1 MKRVS
6 LNEGKGRTRVSLSA
20 QWIGKDLI
28 VHLFNKQG
36 HLGAVAVADFSDEE
50 KRASTSVITRLGHK
64 DDSIAYY
71 AAYNLCRRL
80 RKPVCAIAGIHLDN
94 ITEEEITQISQNCDA
109 LVDRFCRRVS
119 VRSTPA

>member
-1 MKRVS
+1 MKRVL

-28 VHLFNKQG
+28 VCLFNKQG
-36 HLGAVAVADFSDEE
+36 HLGAVAVADFSNEE

-71 AAYNLCRRL
+71 AAYELCKRL

-94 ITEEEITQISQNCDA
+94 ITEEEIAQISQNCDT
-109 LVDRFCRRVS
+109 LVFRFSRQ
-119 VRSTPA
+119 PAAGGRP